1 PTPPVVFGGL
11 FFVFKILV
19 GAACLLNPAAFFGFR
34 APAGPAGG
42 PRGKSRMY
50 WRSREKRAGAK
61 DPDKPKQQIAAGPA
75 KTLPIRLPSMG
86 RRDFVPPFCCLDFKR
101 RQLAKPAIQLL
112 LPV

>member
-1 PTPPVVFGGL
+1 LIFLLPPGPPL
-11 FFVFKILV
+11 FVA
-19 GAACLLNPAAFFGFR
+19 AACFSLHVRFFWLWAGAGFS
-34 APAGPAGG
+34 AGA
-42 PRGKSRMY
+42 RGKSRMY